1 MAIDA
6 VMIGEALMRE
16 EDKTERMAD
25 FKQAAVQGREKAAEQ
40 VQTSDAQSQASDG
53 GKA

>member
-1 MAIDA
+1 
-6 VMIGEALMRE
+6 VLIGEALMRA
-16 EDKTERMAD
+16 EDKTERLAE
-25 FKQAAVQGREKAAEQ
+25 FKQAAVQGREKVAEQ